1 MWLRSFIGALVNV
14 VCRVHIFVDIL
25 PIAIA
30 KSIQIAKHQT
40 GRAVRVEN
48 KFIPFI
54 FFGRGGMNEKTA
66 VIDHVF
72 F

>member
-1 MWLRSFIGALVNV
+1 MWLRSFFGALVNV
-14 VCRVHIFVDIL
+14 VRRVHIFVDML
-25 PIAIA
+25 PITIV
-30 KSIQIAKHQT
+30 KRIQIAKHQT

-48 KFIPFI
+48 KFILFV